1 MSNKL
6 RTYFGFAIK
15 SKNLVSGYDTC
26 LNLIKRKKIQLIIIT
41 ADAAEKTQT
50 RFRGLC
56 ENAGIPMYIVERSE
70 YDMADLTGIEGR
82 NIFGVTDTNL
92 ASAIA
97 KEINSMNK

>member
-15 SKNLVSGYDTC
+15 SRNLVSGYDTC

-41 ADAAEKTQT
+41 EDASEKTQT
-50 RFRGLC
+50 RFKGLC
-56 ENAGIPMYIVERSE
+56 ETAGIPMYIVENSE
-70 YDMADLTGIEGR
+70 YDMVELTGVEGR
-82 NIFGVTDTNL
+82 NIFGVTDINL
-92 ASAIA
+92 AGAIA